1 MNTQERIYA
10 FCKHKRISIRQFEIL
25 SNLSNGYVSSMRKG
39 LGVGKLEN
47 VLNAFPDL
55 NREWL
60 LYGEGE
66 MIKKRGRLAGSMA
79 GIDAESYKI
88 PLFDSIL
95 FTQEDLFKEL
105 RSPTLGHIIIP
116 NISSVDG
123 ALYIKGDTMSP
134 LISSGDIVIFKKVE
148 IGAEN
153 IIWGNIYIISY
164 TLDGDSYTV
173 LKYLRRT
180 NRIGYVKLESFNPRY
195 DPQEIPTASITA
207 LALVKASIT
216 FHTIG

>member
-10 FCKHKRISIRQFEIL
+10 FCKHKGISIRQFEIL

-164 TLDGDSYTV
+164 ALDGDSYTV